1 MCGRSATFAL
11 SHSRTFAPAVD
22 ALDRLYRRV
31 SLALARDPA
40 RALTIGDLYQEVVPY
55 RLIRSELGFA
65 ELAEYEHAL
74 LRLLSGER
82 EYLELDRP
90 EIADEFRRELQAPN
104 PILGIYRDY
113 SDVGVAPNPFAPAFD
128 ATAPPVVVAPSTSPA
143 SSGPRVDLPP
153 PIERTDPGA
162 SVTAEP
168 APPRPRPK
176 PCPGCRS
183 PLPVDREARFCPFC
197 GKCLVPVPCA
207 DCSAMMEPEWSFCA
221 TCGSPRLTGA
231 GSPVP
236 RPEQRLR

>member
-1 MCGRSATFAL
+1 M
-11 SHSRTFAPAVD
+11 D

-31 SLALARDPA
+31 SLTLARDPG
-40 RALTIGDLYQEVVPY
+40 RTLSIGDLYQDVVPY
-55 RLIRSELGFA
+55 RLIRGEMGFA

-90 EIADEFRRELQAPN
+90 EVADEFRRELQAPN

-113 SDVGVAPNPFAPAFD
+113 AEVGVAPNPFAPALD
-128 ATAPPVVVAPSTSPA
+128 ATAPPPVVVAAPA
-143 SSGPRVDLPP
+143 PTAARVDLPP
-153 PIERTDPGA
+153 PSERTDPGA
-162 SVTAEP
+162 TTTAELAP
-168 APPRPRPK
+168 PPRPRPR

-221 TCGSPRLTGA
+221 TCGAPRLTGA
-231 GSPVP
+231 GSSAP

>member
-1 MCGRSATFAL
+1 M
-11 SHSRTFAPAVD
+11 D

-31 SLALARDPA
+31 SLTLARDPG

-55 RLIRSELGFA
+55 RLIRSEMGFA

-90 EIADEFRRELQAPN
+90 EVADEFRRELQAPN

-113 SDVGVAPNPFAPAFD
+113 AEIGVAPNPFAPALD
-128 ATAPPVVVAPSTSPA
+128 ATAPPVVVAPPTSPA
-143 SSGPRVDLPP
+143 APSSPASPSPKPKVDLPP
-153 PIERTDPGA
+153 PVERTDPGA
-162 SVTAEP
+162 AVTAEP
-168 APPRPRPK
+168 EPVFKPRPR

-183 PLPVDREARFCPFC
+183 PLPTDREARFCPFC

-207 DCSAMMEPEWSFCA
+207 DCSAMMEPEWSYCA
-221 TCGSPRLTGA
+221 TCGSPRLTGGGGPA
-231 GSPVP
+231 P

>member
-1 MCGRSATFAL
+1 M
-11 SHSRTFAPAVD
+11 D

-31 SLALARDPA
+31 FLTLARDPA
-40 RALTIGDLYQEVVPY
+40 RALSIGDLYQEVVPY
-55 RLIRSELGFA
+55 RLIRAELGFA

-90 EIADEFRRELQAPN
+90 EVADEFRRELQAPN

-113 SDVGVAPNPFAPAFD
+113 ADVGVAPNPFAPTLD
-128 ATAPPVVVAPSTSPA
+128 ATAPPPVVVAGPAPSAAPA
-143 SSGPRVDLPP
+143 TPRVDLPP
-153 PIERTDPGA
+153 PGERTDPAGA
-162 SVTAEP
+162 VTAEP
-168 APPRPRPK
+168 APAARPRPK

-183 PLPVDREARFCPFC
+183 PLPTDREARFCPFC

-207 DCSAMMEPEWSFCA
+207 DCSAMLEPEWTYCV
-221 TCGSPRLTGA
+221 TCGSPRLTGVA
-231 GSPVP
+231 GSVP